1 MRRLVRGAGGCVTRN
16 ANIILRITLFALL
29 YSCSYAQEKD
39 LTINAHSVNYD
50 NINNIIEA
58 TGSVE
63 ALYQDFTAYGEHLI
77 YHTDSK
83 ILYMDRGFNFKFGEV
98 DLTGQVLTY
107 EVKTRQGAAIQVE
120 AAYDRVLLSGRSVK
134 FDRSKLELKAASFN
148 GCGLTQP
155 HYHFTASDIVL
166 YPKAGWLVSYWGI
179 FYLGDL
185 PTMPVPI
192 YIYDVEA
199 QRRGRGN
206 ILPYP
211 VLGSNP
217 DDGNYVSESLA
228 WTQSRELFGSVTVS
242 YLEKKGLG
250 LGGEANYVRDE
261 LNSGNV
267 RLAGNGQDKI
277 WGGWTHQYSFGDEIL
292 PAEEFNFHLFNL
304 PTFRRYSL
312 SSNLSYRERINYER
326 VSQLPNL
333 TLGVKQIDWG
343 EVKGVAELQAGLI
356 TEESTGAS
364 LARISAGV
372 DLVRPFR
379 LDSLGYLTPGVNL
392 SGTYYGNHTNWRKI
406 TGRVIWDRFWGSQVM
421 TSLGYHHYF
430 MNIGAS
436 PFRYEQ
442 YRFNPADQISAG
454 LIYSFALSKLGV
466 SALYN
471 LPKGEPQDIDYLF
484 KIGFHCYSIGVT
496 YRALRNE
503 FNFSFSLN

>member
-1 MRRLVRGAGGCVTRN
+1 MRN

-29 YSCSYAQEKD
+29 YSFSYAQEKD

-50 NINNIIEA
+50 NIHNLIEA
-58 TGSVE
+58 QGSVE
-63 ALYQDFTAYGEHLI
+63 ALYQDFSATGEHLI

-83 ILYMDRGFNFKFGEV
+83 TLYMDQGFNFKFEDV
-98 DLTGQVLTY
+98 NLTGQALTY

-134 FDRSKLELKAASFN
+134 FDRNKLELKQASFN
-148 GCGLTQP
+148 GCGLEGP
-155 HYHFTASDIVL
+155 HYNFTAADILL
-166 YPKAGWLVSYWGI
+166 YPRSGWLVSYWGL
-179 FYLGDL
+179 FYLQGI
-185 PTMPVPI
+185 PTIPVPV

-199 QRRGRGN
+199 QRRGEGN
-206 ILPYP
+206 VLPYP
-211 VLGSNP
+211 VLGSNSE
-217 DDGNYVSESLA
+217 DGNFISESFA
-228 WTQSRELFGSVTVS
+228 WTRSRELFGSISLS

-250 LGGEANYVRDE
+250 LGVAANYLRDQF
-261 LNSGNV
+261 NSGNI
-267 RLAGNGQDKI
+267 RLAGNAQDGG
-277 WGGWTHQYSFGDEIL
+277 WGGWTHQYAFGDEIL
-292 PAEEFNFHLFNL
+292 PAEEFNFRLFNL

-312 SSNLSYRERINYER
+312 SMNLSYRERINYER

-333 TLGVKQIDWG
+333 TLSVKQIDWG
-343 EVKGVAELQAGLI
+343 EMQGVAELQAGLI

-364 LARISAGV
+364 LARVSAAA

-379 LDSLGYLTPGVNL
+379 LDSLGSLTPGVNL

-406 TGRVIWDRFWGSQVM
+406 TGRVIWDRFWGHQIM

-430 MNIGAS
+430 MNIGVS
-436 PFRYEQ
+436 PFRYEL
-442 YRFNPADQISAG
+442 YRFNSADQISAG

-471 LPKGEPQDIDYLF
+471 IPKGEPQDIDYLF
-484 KIGFHCYSIGVT
+484 KIGFHCYSIGLT

-503 FNFSFSLN
+503 FNFGFNLT